1 MTYMCSGIFG
11 IQHPN
16 QAVNLTTTLK
26 YLVFTSKFLSAW
38 LCFALNSRLRLQR
51 ISLTQLRQP
60 LHMALCSLQNR
71 ILREL
76 RAYCNRITT
85 LLCMI
90 RDEWLR
96 DVEELT

>member
-51 ISLTQLRQP
+51 FSSHSCVNPFTRLSVRY
-60 LHMALCSLQNR
+60 R
-71 ILREL
+71 IAFSESSERTAIEL
-76 RAYCNRITT
+76 PPCY
-85 LLCMI
+85 
-90 RDEWLR
+90 
-96 DVEELT
+96 V